1 MVIPSLEAFIF
12 ATTSVLVTGVKLSSE
27 VVMLGSLSTF
37 KVPAVISAAFNV
49 PLIVAFG
56 ILHYHQDLSANLQN
70 LKNSFVIL

>member
-49 PLIVAFG
+49 PLIVAFWN
-56 ILHYHQDLSANLQN
+56 SALPSGLICQPAEPEE
-70 LKNSFVIL
+70 